1 MQMSM
6 TAKASYNCSF
16 DKKPCLIDCEIALL
30 EDVNVLINMRI
41 DPDKLVFN
49 VCTEIVKRIKEPKID
64 YIYVNCLVK
73 PIVGEPIHNDS
84 LPMTTLEKE
93 LLLMKGALRPPNV
106 EKE

>member
-6 TAKASYNCSF
+6 TAKASYNCSC

-49 VCTEIVKRIKEPKID
+49 VCTEIVI
-64 YIYVNCLVK
+64 
-73 PIVGEPIHNDS
+73 
-84 LPMTTLEKE
+84 EKE